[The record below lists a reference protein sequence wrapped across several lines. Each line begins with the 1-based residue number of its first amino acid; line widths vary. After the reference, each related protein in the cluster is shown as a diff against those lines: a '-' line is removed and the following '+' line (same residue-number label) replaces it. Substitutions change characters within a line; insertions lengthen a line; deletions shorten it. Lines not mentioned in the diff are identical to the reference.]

1 MAVSLHK
8 TMCCH
13 QIAPRESLGVMFFM
27 MMTLMI
33 DESEVRGEVRGS
45 SRKFRRETGID
56 MRLSE
61 LERQGST

>member
-8 TMCCH
+8 TMFCH

-33 DESEVRGEVRGS
+33 DESELPKFAEKFAEVPGS
-45 SRKFRRETGID
+45 SV
-56 MRLSE
+56 
-61 LERQGST
+61 ERQE